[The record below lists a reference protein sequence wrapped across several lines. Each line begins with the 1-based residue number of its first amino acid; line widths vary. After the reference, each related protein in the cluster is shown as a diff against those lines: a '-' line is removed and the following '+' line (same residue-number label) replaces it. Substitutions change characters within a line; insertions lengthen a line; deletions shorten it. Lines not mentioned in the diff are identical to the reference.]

1 MTEPAEAP
9 EAAGSLGRD
18 PSGTEPISGDGKVGT
33 VPGGQVL
40 TLAAEGVLRCWPQDS
55 TYRTPQEVDRLLEA
69 IAVAAAYG
77 DRVHWPPERV
87 EELARDRPLVRRL
100 LRALRLEILRSPWGA
115 GTTSSA
121 EEALRALRTLESLQ
135 AAILP
140 REAQEFTGR
149 LTDPD
154 GFELLV
160 EVAHDLRS
168 PLTSITFMAETL
180 RAGYSG
186 EITELQKTQLG
197 LIWSAAFG
205 MMSVFSDLM
214 DLAKERS
221 QVFED
226 SPGPFSIAGVFEEL
240 RQMLEPM
247 VVVKQIDLRLSPP
260 PHDKVVG
267 HRMALFR
274 VLLNLTTNAVKFTE
288 EGFVEVSARTVE
300 RNRVEFSVRDTGR
313 AIPPEAQETLFQ
325 PFKKAEDR
333 RGYFFSGSGLG
344 LSIAR
349 RYLRGMGSD
358 LFFETEPGWGTRF
371 HFELQLSTAQD
382 HRGP

>member
-1 MTEPAEAP
+1 MTDTSGSAAPGPSGPEARHLEKGVEEAP
-9 EAAGSLGRD
+9 AGGVVLARAADSLVRG
-18 PSGTEPISGDGKVGT
+18 
-33 VPGGQVL
+33 
-40 TLAAEGVLRCWPQDS
+40 WPQDS
-55 TYRTPQEVDRLLEA
+55 TYRTSREVGDLLEA
-69 IAVAAAYG
+69 ITVAAALG
-77 DRVHWPPERV
+77 DRASWPPDTL

-100 LRALRLEILRSPWGA
+100 LRALRLEILKGC
-115 GTTSSA
+115 GGSSAPCTA
-121 EEALRALRTLESLQ
+121 EEALTALRGLEKLHGTL
-135 AAILP
+135 LP
-140 REAQEFTGR
+140 QEAQEFAGR
-149 LTDPD
+149 LTEPD

-186 EITELQKTQLG
+186 ELTELQKNQLG

-221 QVFED
+221 NIFED
-226 SPGPFSIAGVFEEL
+226 SPGPFSISGVFEEL

-247 VVVKQIDLRLSPP
+247 VVVKGIELRLKPP
-260 PHDKVVG
+260 LHEKVAG
-267 HRMALFR
+267 HRLALFR
-274 VLLNLTTNAVKFTE
+274 VLLNLTTNAIKFTE
-288 EGFVEVSARTVE
+288 EGFVEVSARTVD
-300 RNRVEFSVRDTGR
+300 RNLVEFSVRDTGR
-313 AIPPEAQETLFQ
+313 AIPEEAQPSLFQ
-325 PFKKAEDR
+325 PFKKARDR

-358 LFFETEPGWGTRF
+358 LDFETKPGWGTRF
-371 HFELQLSTAQD
+371 HFKLHLSSVD
-382 HRGP
+382 EYRGS